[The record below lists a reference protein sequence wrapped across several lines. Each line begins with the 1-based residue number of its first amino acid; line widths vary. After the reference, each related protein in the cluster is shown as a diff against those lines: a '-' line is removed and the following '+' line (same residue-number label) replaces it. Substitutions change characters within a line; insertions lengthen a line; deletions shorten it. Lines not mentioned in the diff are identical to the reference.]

1 MKPKVKKQPI
11 FAVRVKTDKPK
22 IDWSKFVEA
31 KKDVEYVTSG
41 SLLERAVYEF
51 MEREGWDV
59 ESQQFIDFNDDDIDE
74 LNINHMHTH
83 IDQTSIEEPID
94 PVEKTIPE
102 IQESKQEPSNKND
115 ETKIN
120 AANGNTEQTK
130 FIKVKSS
137 LSEDLFTYA
146 FCKLCGNLT
155 EVHYDHIE
163 QLSLPFFK
171 TKDNR
176 AIINKSNILIGNQ
189 CVVRKLNDKKWYK
202 VLPGGIQRFK
212 TNNIYLD
219 EILEKEIES
228 DFLEALRP

>member
-1 MKPKVKKQPI
+1 M
-11 FAVRVKTDKPK
+11 FAVRIKTDKPK
-22 IDWSKFVEA
+22 IDWSKFVKA
-31 KKDVEYVTSG
+31 KKKVEYVTSG
-41 SLLERAVYEF
+41 SLLEQAVYEF

-59 ESQQFIDFNDDDIDE
+59 ETQQFLDFNDDDINE
-74 LNINHMHTH
+74 LNLKHMHTH
-83 IDQTSIEEPID
+83 IDQISFEEH
-94 PVEKTIPE
+94 VAEKTIHE
-102 IQESKQEPSNKND
+102 IQESKQEHSNENN

-120 AANGNTEQTK
+120 AATENTEQTK
-130 FIKVKSS
+130 FIKVRSS

-176 AIINKSNILIGNQ
+176 AVINKSNILIGNQ

-202 VLPGGIQRFK
+202 VLPGGIQRFTMK
-212 TNNIYLD
+212 NIHLD

>member
-1 MKPKVKKQPI
+1 MKSKVKKQPM
-11 FAVRVKTDKPK
+11 FAVRIKTDKPK
-22 IDWSKFVEA
+22 IDWSKFVKA
-31 KKDVEYVTSG
+31 KKKDEYVTSG

-74 LNINHMHTH
+74 LNLKHMHTH
-83 IDQTSIEEPID
+83 IDPTSIEEIVD

-102 IQESKQEPSNKND
+102 IQESKQEHSNKND

-120 AANGNTEQTK
+120 AANENTEQTR

-146 FCKLCGNLT
+146 FCKLCGDLT

-176 AIINKSNILIGNQ
+176 AVINKSNILIGNQ
-189 CVVRKLNDKKWYK
+189 CVVRKFNDKKWYK
-202 VLPGGIQRFK
+202 VLPGGIQRFTTK
-212 TNNIYLD
+212 NIHLD